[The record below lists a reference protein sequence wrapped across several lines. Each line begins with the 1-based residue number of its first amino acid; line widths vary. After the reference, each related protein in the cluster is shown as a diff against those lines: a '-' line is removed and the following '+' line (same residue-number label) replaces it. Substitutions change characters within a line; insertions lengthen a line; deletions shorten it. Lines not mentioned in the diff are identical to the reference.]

1 MLASLNGPEFSLNI
15 GNYYKLI
22 VVGGKAHLLTS
33 RYGFLED
40 EFLHQTLSK
49 DGKQLRDYSVFQLT
63 KDYLNHSLRMHLDIL
78 DGIYNP
84 KEDSLHL
91 EVHRG

>member
-1 MLASLNGPEFSLNI
+1 LLASLNGPEFSLNI

-40 EFLHQTLSK
+40 EF
-49 DGKQLRDYSVFQLT
+49 
-63 KDYLNHSLRMHLDIL
+63 
-78 DGIYNP
+78 
-84 KEDSLHL
+84 
-91 EVHRG
+91 